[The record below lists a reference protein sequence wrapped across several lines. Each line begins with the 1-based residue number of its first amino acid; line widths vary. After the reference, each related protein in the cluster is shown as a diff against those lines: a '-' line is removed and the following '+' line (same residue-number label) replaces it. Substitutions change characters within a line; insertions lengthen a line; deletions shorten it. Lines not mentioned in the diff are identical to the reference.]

1 MSNPISTVTKACIT
15 FPALAVEASLKA
27 ELLSLGEM
35 LAGMEGKTFPT
46 SLSSAMQD
54 PCSLDSLAVVDIL
67 CALDELVG
75 FDLPDRVVRAGG
87 YESIGEA
94 LEHLMPRIEKEW
106 QKRHGGTT

>member
-1 MSNPISTVTKACIT
+1 
-15 FPALAVEASLKA
+15 
-27 ELLSLGEM
+27 M

-46 SLSSAMQD
+46 SPSSTMQD

-75 FDLPDRVVRAGG
+75 FDLPDRVVRVGG

-94 LEHLMPRIEKEW
+94 LEHLMPQIEKEW
-106 QKRHGGTT
+106 RKRYGGTT